1 MGNRVYSGEDADI
14 EESILMHGVVVQPGA
29 IVRRAIIDKWT
40 TIPSGAQIGVD
51 LQADRKRFTVTESGI
66 VCVPGAM
73 TSSATA
79 EPTTTTFQ
87 ATPTSS
93 TFEGA

>member
-40 TIPSGAQIGVD
+40 TIPSGTQIGVD
-51 LQADRKRFTVTESGI
+51 LEADRKRFTVTDSGI
-66 VCVPGAM
+66 VCVPRGYDFDRNRRADDHDLP
-73 TSSATA
+73 SDAD
-79 EPTTTTFQ
+79 FVNV
-87 ATPTSS
+87 
-93 TFEGA
+93 